1 MFIFK
6 NAKPL
11 VYLIVFLSIILYS
24 ILDEEP
30 FFDITD
36 LNTTQIIVLA
46 VTSISLLNENLVKF
60 FFGQGL
66 LTDRT
71 LFIFAY
77 YYANNLYIYF
87 LLIWCIFYCHKIA
100 PLNMS
105 NVDFNS
111 YVVNN
116 LNKSTNNFN
125 KIMFCIVFHIY
136 IITSNLNKILNQKQ
150 ILMVLWLTFLVVYNL
165 VYSVS
170 EVMSTSLTSSEK
182 SDFRGSQYNSKYS
195 LTYNFKDAS
204 SGFEWHLAESK
215 VQSIALSNSMSLF
228 GSIFAITYVLIY
240 LYIIVA
246 FLINQTFNKLDHN
259 LLSMQILFMKEIYK
273 NVLIYAL
280 YTYFF
285 MFVYTIVTYI
295 FLINNI

>member
-87 LLIWCIFYCHKIA
+87 LLI
-100 PLNMS
+100 
-105 NVDFNS
+105 
-111 YVVNN
+111 
-116 LNKSTNNFN
+116 
-125 KIMFCIVFHIY
+125 
-136 IITSNLNKILNQKQ
+136 
-150 ILMVLWLTFLVVYNL
+150 
-165 VYSVS
+165 
-170 EVMSTSLTSSEK
+170 
-182 SDFRGSQYNSKYS
+182 
-195 LTYNFKDAS
+195 
-204 SGFEWHLAESK
+204 
-215 VQSIALSNSMSLF
+215 
-228 GSIFAITYVLIY
+228 
-240 LYIIVA
+240 
-246 FLINQTFNKLDHN
+246 
-259 LLSMQILFMKEIYK
+259 
-273 NVLIYAL
+273 
-280 YTYFF
+280 
-285 MFVYTIVTYI
+285 
-295 FLINNI
+295 